1 MRVEV
6 GIARGIVI
14 AWLGLCGNGQT
25 PVSAQQTP
33 VRRID
38 VSSDA
43 AMQSLT
49 RLMERSPKSFPATL
63 APLLKRLVRQKEF
76 AQIDSVLAAYTV
88 LTVQINPEARV
99 KLERGGVKVALRV
112 GANRLYLVKIINE
125 AGVTAPL
132 RIAASDPAV
141 LAPTKP
147 TGQNSWLT
155 VRLKGLAPD
164 SERLILNGS
173 ATEYGILEL
182 GCRER
187 GTREIGLSADIGQGT
202 QDIGFRGE
210 TTLLLHCAK

>member
-1 MRVEV
+1 
-6 GIARGIVI
+6 
-14 AWLGLCGNGQT
+14 
-25 PVSAQQTP
+25 
-33 VRRID
+33 
-38 VSSDA
+38 
-43 AMQSLT
+43 
-49 RLMERSPKSFPATL
+49 MERSPKSFPATL

-164 SERLILNGS
+164 SERLMLNGS

-187 GTREIGLSADIGQGT
+187 GTRVIGLSADIGQGT

>member
-164 SERLILNGS
+164 SERLMLNGS

-187 GTREIGLSADIGQGT
+187 GTRDIRLSPDIGQGT